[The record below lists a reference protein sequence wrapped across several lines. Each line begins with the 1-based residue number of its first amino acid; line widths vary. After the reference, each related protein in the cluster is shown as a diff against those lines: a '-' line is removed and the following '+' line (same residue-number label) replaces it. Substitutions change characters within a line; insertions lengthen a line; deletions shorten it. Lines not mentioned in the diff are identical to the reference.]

1 MKIGYIQRT
10 SFFAFSFF
18 NSMFYSF
25 YRGAKAVRDSRRKRK
40 SAVSREAAAEIRV
53 IFDFELVMFAKGSQQ
68 GHHIT
73 YAQLHLKAC
82 R

>member
-1 MKIGYIQRT
+1 M
-10 SFFAFSFF
+10 
-18 NSMFYSF
+18 
-25 YRGAKAVRDSRRKRK
+25 RDSRRKRK

-73 YAQLHLKAC
+73 YAQSHLKAC